1 MGNGEMGNGHV
12 DPHPQ
17 QLIACQI
24 SLIFSVGKQHFIEF
38 RQWDRFPHFI
48 EYFFANAVWASA
60 SGGFRN
66 VSDTLVNYANIMGEG
81 ALL

>member
-1 MGNGEMGNGHV
+1 MG
-12 DPHPQ
+12 
-17 QLIACQI
+17 QI
-24 SLIFSVGKQHFIEF
+24 PAFYRV
-38 RQWDRFPHFI
+38 
-48 EYFFANAVWASA
+48 FFANAVWASA